1 MKSLYLNETL
11 HGRLKFLAAFEG
23 KSLSQLVEEFLTR
36 EMERKLAD
44 LPAETLAK
52 LSAMGG
58 SFDFLASPEEDIYSD
73 KDGTPVK

>member
-11 HGRLKFLAAFEG
+11 HGRLKFLATFEG

-52 LSAMGG
+52 LATMGE
-58 SFDFLASPEEDIYSD
+58 SFDFLTRPEEDIYSD
-73 KDGTPVK
+73 KDGAPIR